1 MVKSVNQ
8 QTKTIGHVQGEAIG
22 DDSNKRTRLNS
33 FCQIRV
39 KDRSMRKTTLLSS
52 EKCATSNFFTRARTN
67 CEDRLQSD
75 VKRPIRNMKVK
86 VGLYTLF
93 FTNLLHLQTLV
104 LTPRKTLLR

>member
-52 EKCATSNFFTRARTN
+52 EKCATSNFLHEREQT
-67 CEDRLQSD
+67 
-75 VKRPIRNMKVK
+75 VKIDCKVMSRDQL
-86 VGLYTLF
+86 GT
-93 FTNLLHLQTLV
+93 
-104 LTPRKTLLR
+104 